1 VTLVE
6 VALKLLAFCCRTSC
20 TLCRPFSFDGEW
32 RMANGDALEKL
43 CKEFRRAHRQSWLEK
58 TNVNAGRRTETG
70 HKGTGNGKKENAF
83 VASTAS

>member
-1 VTLVE
+1 
-6 VALKLLAFCCRTSC
+6 
-20 TLCRPFSFDGEW
+20 
-32 RMANGDALEKL
+32 MANGDALEKL